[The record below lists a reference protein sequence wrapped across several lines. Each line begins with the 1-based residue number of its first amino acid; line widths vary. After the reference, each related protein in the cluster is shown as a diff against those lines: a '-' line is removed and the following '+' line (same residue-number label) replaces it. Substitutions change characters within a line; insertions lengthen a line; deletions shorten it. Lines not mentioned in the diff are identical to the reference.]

1 MKPEFFSSK
10 PQLSFPT
17 KPQPLSQP
25 KPQTYKKVHK
35 KVPMIIKHK
44 KPNKNKGQ
52 PSAGT
57 AQSMYKQEDIFKER
71 INPSLGLTTDD
82 NIELFFGLTNA
93 QVLQLTDKDRRQK
106 WFTIKGINRWLKRS
120 GRMAI
125 IYKSMPKGTILMPTK
140 DGYPPQRMLNRE
152 ANVYFRCVKYV
163 DATGYIKKNNTI
175 IGGIDKTNE
184 NTEDI
189 VHKEEAEKPQRQ
201 EEKKVLA
208 KLKPIAH

>member
-1 MKPEFFSSK
+1 MKTQFFSSTK
-10 PQLSFPT
+10 PQLIFPT
-17 KPQPLSQP
+17 KTKAPIPS
-25 KPQTYKKVHK
+25 YKKVHK
-35 KVPMIIKHK
+35 IHKIHK

-52 PSAGT
+52 PSAST

-71 INPSLGLTTDD
+71 ISPHLGLTTDD

-106 WFTIKGINRWLKRS
+106 WFAIKGINRWLKRS
-120 GRMAI
+120 GKVAI
-125 IYKSMPKGTILMPTK
+125 IYKSMPKGTILTPPIK

-152 ANVYFRCVKYV
+152 ANVYFRCIKYV

-189 VHKEEAEKPQRQ
+189 VHKEEEEKPQRQ

-208 KLKPIAH
+208 KLKPITY